1 MGIGDKGILDV
12 GSDIADVTFGMLEKM
27 MSDELELISVYYGEE
42 VDEKD
47 AEALRE
53 RISSQYPQCDV
64 ELQFGGQPIYYY
76 VVSAE

>member
-1 MGIGDKGILDV
+1 
-12 GSDIADVTFGMLEKM
+12 M
-27 MSDELELISVYYGEE
+27 MSDELELISVYYGDE

-47 AEALRE
+47 AEALRD
-53 RISSQYPQCDV
+53 RISAQYPQCDV

>member
-1 MGIGDKGILDV
+1 
-12 GSDIADVTFGMLEKM
+12 MLEKM
-27 MSDELELISVYYGEE
+27 MSDELELISVYYGDE

-47 AEALRE
+47 AEALRD
-53 RISSQYPQCDV
+53 RISAQYPQCDV